1 MSNWQLYQSF
11 MDINKKLWTK
21 LEMAR
26 RRNQILSTSETN
38 LYFAN
43 IMLIA
48 FCVQPPAIFL
58 HSAGKF
64 PSCCLCGNKVISR
77 HVLIIF
83 LHNNS
88 NSNVLGMVAICDL
101 DNRVTLELVK
111 TQYTRDDKT
120 WFPYGRK
127 HVVTVVEIDSFS
139 ISMTFT
145 TLLRHIHDHMETR
158 LKESYFYANHS
169 MTIEP

>member
-1 MSNWQLYQSF
+1 
-11 MDINKKLWTK
+11 
-21 LEMAR
+21 
-26 RRNQILSTSETN
+26 
-38 LYFAN
+38 
-43 IMLIA
+43 
-48 FCVQPPAIFL
+48 
-58 HSAGKF
+58 
-64 PSCCLCGNKVISR
+64 
-77 HVLIIF
+77 
-83 LHNNS
+83 
-88 NSNVLGMVAICDL
+88 MVAICDL

-145 TLLRHIHDHMETR
+145 TLLRHIHDHMEIR
-158 LKESYFYANHS
+158 LEESYFCTNHS